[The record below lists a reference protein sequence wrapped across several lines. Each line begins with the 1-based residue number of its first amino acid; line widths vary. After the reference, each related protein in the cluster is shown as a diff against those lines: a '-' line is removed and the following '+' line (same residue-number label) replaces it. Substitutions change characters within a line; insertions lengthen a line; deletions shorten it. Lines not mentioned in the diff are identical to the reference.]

1 LPHLRTTFLVVSF
14 YLGAIFCSLLPL
26 LCLAIA
32 SSLALPE
39 LVLFGPWLAAIA
51 AGGLL
56 IAWAVVPRKSHLPL
70 DGIPLNPA
78 HQPVLAA
85 FLQEVATR
93 TGQPLP
99 SLVLIT
105 ADARTATG
113 FYSGF
118 AGIGSQRVLSIGLP
132 YFAVL
137 ERDEFAALM
146 AHELGH
152 FYKGSMFAWAWIVET
167 QKAVARL
174 FGALERWAPRLIPLF
189 QLIFEPFV
197 RACLAASRQQEFAAD
212 RFAAEHYGSDVV
224 QRVLEKNQQL
234 AFQFHIFFESEMLPL
249 LRAGWAPP
257 LLAGFSDF
265 SRYFRQGTVLNFLSD
280 VPMELLDQAGEQ
292 IGPEAAF
299 ETHPSVQT
307 RIEAVDRQPD
317 ATDAPSHPAVGLL
330 RDVAEL
336 EARLLAWEA
345 RKRGLPAV
353 QALDWRDAIER
364 FHRPRWE
371 VAGESHEFEGRTVA
385 QLPEIVD
392 AAAVELIGAEFANG
406 VRERLQRIAE
416 TLCAAL
422 ERDGWSPEA
431 PAPGRPLTM
440 RNGDRRVEP
449 FTAVSRLAWKQIA
462 FFEWEDECAELGIA
476 GLALTAS
483 TYQRA

>member
-26 LCLAIA
+26 VCLAIA
-32 SSLALPE
+32 SSLPFTE
-39 LVLFGPWLAAIA
+39 LVLFGPWLAAITAGA
-51 AGGLL
+51 AL
-56 IAWAVVPRKSHLPL
+56 IAWAVVPRKTHLPL

-78 HQPVLAA
+78 QQPELVR
-85 FLQEVATR
+85 FMNEVAQR

-137 ERDEFAALM
+137 ERDELAALL

-174 FGALERWAPRLIPLF
+174 FAALERWAPRLIPVF
-189 QLIFEPFV
+189 QLLFEPFV
-197 RACLAASRQQEFAAD
+197 RACLAASRRQEFAAD
-212 RFAAEHYGSDVV
+212 RFAAEHYGADVV

-234 AFQFHIFFESEMLPL
+234 TFQFHIYFESELLPL
-249 LRAGWAPP
+249 LRLGWAPP
-257 LLAGFSDF
+257 LLSGFPGFS
-265 SRYFRQGTVLNFLSD
+265 RRFRPGNVLNFLSETP
-280 VPMELLDQAGEQ
+280 VELMHESGAGVE
-292 IGPEAAF
+292 GAF

-317 ATDAPSHPAVGLL
+317 AAVTPSHPAQALL
-330 RDVAEL
+330 RDIGEL

-345 RKRGLPAV
+345 RKRDLPEPQSIPWAEL
-353 QALDWRDAIER
+353 LDR

-371 VAGESHEFEGRTVA
+371 LAGESQEFEGKTVA
-385 QLPEIVD
+385 QLPEIID
-392 AAAVELIGAEFANG
+392 ASGVELVGAHFADG
-406 VRERLQRIAE
+406 VRERLQHIAE

-422 ERDGWSPEA
+422 ERDGWQPDAWSPGE
-431 PAPGRPLTM
+431 PLIM
-440 RNGDRRVEP
+440 VKGDRQVEP

-462 FFEWEDECAELGIA
+462 FFEWEDECADLGIA
-476 GLALTAS
+476 GLALTTPS
-483 TYQRA
+483 YQSA